1 MRITNTMQLNEALLN
16 EGRVSNQMYQL
27 TQEASSGMAVSAP
40 ADDPVAYASIVSS
53 NEQISTLQARSTAA
67 TTAGGDL
74 SLADGA
80 LSSASDV
87 LVQAEQI
94 ATVQSNGTQTAAD
107 RATAATQV
115 TQLVQQ
121 MIALGNTQG
130 QSGYIFGGTK
140 TGSPPF
146 DASGNYSGNGDS
158 TTLEIASGVTV
169 TTNAS
174 GASAFTAA
182 GGSNVIADL
191 QALATALSG
200 NDVATIQSSV
210 GQINSDNSQVVAAR
224 VNAGVSA
231 QQLQSATQVIGNAVI
246 ADQTSLASTQDADVA
261 TVYSQLSAVQT
272 SYQAALSVTRQ
283 VLSMDAFEGQ

>member
-191 QALATALSG
+191 QALATALSVIESRR
-200 NDVATIQSSV
+200 DELT
-210 GQINSDNSQVVAAR
+210 
-224 VNAGVSA
+224 A
-231 QQLQSATQVIGNAVI
+231 QKFI
-246 ADQTSLASTQDADVA
+246 ANPFCVDCTDPTSLASTQDADVA